1 MPVQNGTFSLATL
14 ANEDVTGLSDFE
26 VELKA
31 LELLPTIPA
40 ARATNGNNFYTIQH
54 SPESAEPWPP
64 LPANLAQLPAWQLG
78 GGFYL
83 LDDRDYVWGQRKKS
97 KRVTTLQSGGGV
109 HAMDAPSVPG
119 DGGGDDDDGDYSGSY
134 ITPFSTNGLWLQ
146 ITTVSNGLAYLN
158 LMNATDSVYEILS
171 TVTLT
176 NGVNS
181 WNIESEVWPTNTVAM
196 PFTVP
201 ELGRTNLFIWA
212 MDWTRIDANSN
223 GIADWWEWKYFGNF
237 SQPTN
242 ESYDGINTIL
252 YDYTNDLDPNVIQFS
267 LQFTNNYVHAN
278 PAYGAVS
285 ILGGVPSYEAILVN
299 DSNLADA
306 IWQPY
311 TSSSFMASLNS
322 GDGTYNVLVG
332 LKGLPS
338 DATTT
343 WAGTQ
348 LILDTA
354 VPVLIITNPV
364 PGGTV
369 SVPMIQLQGL
379 VNESLSSLTFDVSNA
394 LGVVTNQTGYWQPV
408 FCDTNLLQFTTNIF
422 QCCDV
427 RLTNGMNQIV
437 VHAFDLAGNE
447 TTTNVNVTV
456 DYSGDTTPPALNV
469 IWPHNGTYIS
479 GSSFTFQGSVDDA
492 TATVTAQI
500 VDASGDTNAVQ
511 GLVER
516 DGKITIGNLPVSAGA
531 NVLTVTAT
539 DAAGNST
546 TTNLTVTQS
555 GVTVTIDP
563 LSSDQANQPHVS
575 VTGTISDTSG
585 NVCIQVN
592 GTNAYYLDAFGDWE
606 ADYVPVNPTG
616 TAIFDVELYTND
628 PVNIGSQ
635 VFTQVQPPLLTL
647 ANYTAD
653 IGYYDEQSGRLKVQW
668 NYLNGGSYAMDMIDH
683 GFDLHYFGGTN
694 LPPDGTNYTT
704 PTITYGYN
712 IFSTVD
718 GSLLDEDLWSAQF
731 SPLWRNANAQAK
743 WLDKT
748 LYFQKSI
755 QTTPMIVPV
764 GPKLPGVTKTYRVR
778 VCAKLG
784 PDISFDF
791 LVLNGSLDDPNYGDT
806 PVPPG
811 QLQINGHTLVSSGI
825 TNSDGSFWGTSSVS
839 APAGTLVPLY
849 VTGTGGNYD
858 FTFNAEI
865 VKDKLYWQNLVQ
877 GEIDADSSV
886 VIENY
891 LASNGFMAN
900 RQNIQA
906 VFNFYGKLFTE
917 EPDEF
922 YWCGLAKLVGSPVY
936 AGLSDAE
943 YAKAGT
949 LGVGTA
955 SGSLITEILTL
966 SYLIPKMNQFQQIMV
981 QMNIHIFDDLAW
993 QFEAYKNGG
1002 LDAIKEI
1009 AAVDSQDIDLAT
1021 WQEIDDGVQNDDVSE
1036 IQDGNI
1042 LLARRE
1048 QQVTVAQ
1055 DYQNLQNLLPNTG
1068 IFSPYATNTVG
1079 FIVSY
1084 LGQNPVIGGP
1094 SFWNFEPSSA
1104 DLTVFSYRWDWVTGG
1119 AGTNSS
1125 QGMIPLWLAASDSDR
1140 LAWVNEP
1147 IKARAKQFSYAYY
1160 WLYLPPF

>member
-1 MPVQNGTFSLATL
+1 LTL
-14 ANEDVTGLSDFE
+14 
-26 VELKA
+26 
-31 LELLPTIPA
+31 
-40 ARATNGNNFYTIQH
+40 
-54 SPESAEPWPP
+54 
-64 LPANLAQLPAWQLG
+64 
-78 GGFYL
+78 
-83 LDDRDYVWGQRKKS
+83 
-97 KRVTTLQSGGGV
+97 
-109 HAMDAPSVPG
+109 
-119 DGGGDDDDGDYSGSY
+119 
-134 ITPFSTNGLWLQ
+134 
-146 ITTVSNGLAYLN
+146 
-158 LMNATDSVYEILS
+158 NAI
-171 TVTLT
+171 
-176 NGVNS
+176 
-181 WNIESEVWPTNTVAM
+181 
-196 PFTVP
+196 
-201 ELGRTNLFIWA
+201 
-212 MDWTRIDANSN
+212 
-223 GIADWWEWKYFGNF
+223 
-237 SQPTN
+237 
-242 ESYDGINTIL
+242 
-252 YDYTNDLDPNVIQFS
+252 
-267 LQFTNNYVHAN
+267 
-278 PAYGAVS
+278 
-285 ILGGVPSYEAILVN
+285 
-299 DSNLADA
+299 
-306 IWQPY
+306 
-311 TSSSFMASLNS
+311 
-322 GDGTYNVLVG
+322 
-332 LKGLPS
+332 
-338 DATTT
+338 
-343 WAGTQ
+343 
-348 LILDTA
+348 
-354 VPVLIITNPV
+354 VPVLTVTNPAS
-364 PGGTV
+364 GTV
-369 SVPMIQLQGL
+369 SVPMIQLQGYSSGEL
-379 VNESLSSLTFDVSNA
+379 ASLSYDVSNA
-394 LGVVTNQTGYWQPV
+394 TGIFTNYTGYV
-408 FCDTNLLQFTTNIF
+408 TGEFYDTNLMQFTTNYF
-422 QCCDV
+422 QCYDV
-427 RLTNGMNQIV
+427 VLTNGLNTVTI
-437 VHAFDLAGNE
+437 HAVDVFGQVA
-447 TTTNVNVTV
+447 TTNFNVTL
-456 DYSGDTTPPALNV
+456 DYSGDTTPPALSV
-469 IWPHNGTYIS
+469 LWPHNGTYIS
-479 GSSFTFQGSVDDA
+479 GGSFTFQGSVDDA

-511 GLVER
+511 GTVER
-516 DGKITIGNLPVSAGA
+516 DGRVSIGNLPVAAGA

-546 TTNLTVTQS
+546 TTNLTLTQS
-555 GVTVTIDP
+555 GVMVTMDP
-563 LSSDQANQPHVS
+563 LSSDQANLSSVS
-575 VTGTISDTSG
+575 VTGTISDTSS

-592 GTNAYYLDAFGDWE
+592 GTNAYYLDDMGDWE
-606 ADYVPVNPTG
+606 ADGVPVSPKG
-616 TAIFDVELYTND
+616 MAAFDVELYTND

-635 VFTQVQPPLLTL
+635 VFVQLQPAFVTL
-647 ANYTAD
+647 ANFKQDSYYAD
-653 IGYYDEQSGRLKVQW
+653 PLPEHGKSTVHW
-668 NYLNGGSYAMDMIDH
+668 NYAGG
-683 GFDLHYFGGTN
+683 GGWSLDYNAGGHSANASST
-694 LPPDGTNYTT
+694 LPPDGTNYTL
-704 PTITYGYN
+704 PTVSYGFN
-712 IFSTVD
+712 DVAESGNTWNGWTGRFSPA
-718 GSLLDEDLWSAQF
+718 WQSAQ
-731 SPLWRNANAQAK
+731 NAFDLPAVAYQE
-743 WLDKT
+743 
-748 LYFQKSI
+748 SV
-755 QTTPMIVPV
+755 QTTVMIVPS
-764 GPKLPGVTKTYRVR
+764 GPKLPTVTKTYNVR
-778 VCAKLG
+778 ACAL
-784 PDISFDF
+784 SFSD
-791 LVLNGSLDDPNYGDT
+791 LLDDQDLYDIQLAPGEIAYTMGSS

-811 QLQINGHTLVSSGI
+811 QLLINGKALVSSGV
-825 TNSDGSFWGTSSVS
+825 TNSDGSVWGTNSVS
-839 APAGTLVPLY
+839 AMAGTLVPLY

-943 YAKAGT
+943 YVKAGT

-1094 SFWNFEPSSA
+1094 CFWNFEPSSA